1 MSLRDVGREEEY
13 FEYDYQDEERK
24 TSREQHE
31 GLDLLE
37 EGKFCTLF
45 QSDPF
50 PVRVSL
56 AVSLISQHSSVFLL
70 RCDFQYT
77 DLTWRVACNDL
88 RVKPHAARPAP

>member
-31 GLDLLE
+31 SLELLE
-37 EGKFCTLF
+37 EGKFYTLF

-50 PVRVSL
+50 PVSVSL

-70 RCDFQYT
+70 ACNFQYT
-77 DLTWRVACNDL
+77 DLTW
-88 RVKPHAARPAP
+88 